1 MELLVRR
8 WHLTPVLAL
17 LLVLVQW
24 VWPCVCLTVEFPSK
38 RPLSVALSR
47 TLVLRATIK
56 KTSEERVLDLA
67 WNMVE
72 GQTGLTFRVYP
83 PARNARVSVEQDGA
97 TLRVLNLT
105 KEDFGNYTITVTD
118 DGGRQASARR
128 TVTESEVAPRVSIP
142 LLCEVSHD
150 SEQWDIPKF
159 VWLADGVEVPNSNH
173 SLSADGSKLYPFE
186 TCVRNYTCTVSSSL
200 GTSSNH
206 FYNTSCNKNPD
217 KPEPGG
223 QDCTTPRV
231 LVGILSAILVSVI
244 IYCVWRKWH
253 RNTDPPASIPEQRL
267 NLQGASDA
275 DR

>member
-1 MELLVRR
+1 MC
-8 WHLTPVLAL
+8 LTEGRA
-17 LLVLVQW
+17 
-24 VWPCVCLTVEFPSK
+24 WPCVCLTVEFPSE

-47 TLVLRATIK
+47 TLVLKATIN
-56 KTSEERVLDLA
+56 KTTVEKVRDLA
-67 WNMVE
+67 WNIVE
-72 GQTGLTFRVYP
+72 GQTGSKFRVYP

-118 DGGRQASARR
+118 GDGHQTSARR
-128 TVTESEVAPRVSIP
+128 TVTESEVAPSVSIR

-159 VWLADGVEVPNSNH
+159 VWLADGVEVPSSTPN
-173 SLSADGSKLYPFE
+173 LSANGSKLSPFE

-206 FYNTSCNKNPD
+206 FYNTGCDTNPD
-217 KPEPGG
+217 KPENGG
-223 QDCTTPRV
+223 QDCTTLRV

-244 IYCVWRKWH
+244 IYCVWRKCRH
-253 RNTDPPASIPEQRL
+253 RNTDPPASIPDQEL
-267 NLQGASDA
+267 KLQGASDA

>member
-8 WHLTPVLAL
+8 WHLAPVLAL
-17 LLVLVQW
+17 LLVQW
-24 VWPCVCLTVEFPSK
+24 AWPCVCLTVEFPSK

-56 KTSEERVLDLA
+56 KTPEERVLDPE
-67 WNMVE
+67 WSMVE
-72 GQTGLTFRVYP
+72 GQTGSKFRVYP
-83 PARNARVSVEQDGA
+83 PARNARMSIEQDGL

-118 DGGRQASARR
+118 GDGHQTSARR

-159 VWLADGVEVPNSNH
+159 VWLADGVEVPSSAQN
-173 SLSADGSKLYPFE
+173 LSADGSKLYPFE

-206 FYNTSCNKNPD
+206 FYNTSCDTNPD
-217 KPEPGG
+217 KPETGG
-223 QDCTTPRV
+223 HDCTTPWV
-231 LVGILSAILVSVI
+231 LFSFAILVSVAVCF
-244 IYCVWRKWH
+244 YCIWRERKR
-253 RNTDPPASIPEQRL
+253 RNPR
-267 NLQGASDA
+267 GG
-275 DR
+275 